1 MALPKCAEL
10 FNSLLNVL
18 KPFDG
23 KSGKYS
29 SSKKPLNS
37 SDLVF

>member
-18 KPFDG
+18 KTFDG
-23 KSGKYS
+23 KSGKILQ
-29 SSKKPLNS
+29 KATELI
-37 SDLVF
+37 